1 MSIKLD
7 LEVEEVNVVLR
18 SLGRH
23 PFDEIAALVAKIQQQ
38 GQAQI
43 AEQQAAAQ
51 AAAPAE
57 PAPEAQAP
65 AA

>member
-23 PFDEIAALVAKIQQQ
+23 PFDEIAALVAQTIYLLTLK
-38 GQAQI
+38 
-43 AEQQAAAQ
+43 
-51 AAAPAE
+51 
-57 PAPEAQAP
+57 
-65 AA
+65 